1 MPSRIARPTARARY
15 YDTPDGTVI
24 TPCVT
29 TAIRDSDFAPPV
41 FFYTPAKDPR
51 NEFNNNVYG
60 RVKHGRVIIIIAA
73 VLRTTT
79 VYSRR
84 PPPPGHG
91 TYALV
96 VLDAGH
102 AVLICLEIRLL
113 RTLRGV
119 CVPFFVFSS
128 LFADM
133 FITPRLSACSTPHP
147 LSLQWTRARARKP
160 IYGTRPFSFGAKNY
174 SFRRALSSF
183 REDPFCDDHHV
194 VPGPRGSVL
203 EKPNVFVG
211 RKRIRTFRTTRY
223 GYDGNSL
230 GQMFT

>member
-1 MPSRIARPTARARY
+1 MDRNVKRVPFVRCSRTRTLVGQQDGTRSMPSRIARPTARARY

-113 RTLRGV
+113 RTLHGV
-119 CVPFFVFSS
+119 FRIFVTFRRYVYNAAPVC
-128 LFADM
+128 L
-133 FITPRLSACSTPHP
+133 LNPHP
-147 LSLQWTRARARKP
+147 LSLQWTRARARVNQFM
-160 IYGTRPFSFGAKNY
+160 G
-174 SFRRALSSF
+174 RARYRLARKTIRFAGRS
-183 REDPFCDDHHV
+183 R
-194 VPGPRGSVL
+194 
-203 EKPNVFVG
+203 VFV
-211 RKRIRTFRTTRY
+211 RTHFATT
-223 GYDGNSL
+223 
-230 GQMFT
+230 TT